1 MSDHIDYARTKQL
14 DQATSNHFNKPG
26 ALAEHSLANMQIFIL
41 VKMKTYGTQYRK
53 KSRKKREKILIRLF
67 NTLYCGINKQP

>member
-41 VKMKTYGTQYRK
+41 EKMKTYGTQY
-53 KSRKKREKILIRLF
+53 RKKREKILIRLF